1 MPFVCRSSRLCAW
14 EPESPDLDVT
24 GHAVTGRAD
33 GSSVTFE
40 VAHGFEIRSAD
51 DPEGGHL
58 VRIRFEDA
66 ADERG
71 FLASLEPDRKVAG

>member
-14 EPESPDLDVT
+14 EPESSDTDVT
-24 GHAVTGRAD
+24 GHAAETAPI
-33 GSSVTFE
+33 FE
-40 VAHGFEIRSAD
+40 VKHRFEITSAD

-58 VRIRFEDA
+58 VRIRFDDP

-71 FLASLEPDRKVAG
+71 FLASLEPDRKVAS